1 MAGVYTWSVTYD
13 GDANNRTV
21 TETGSASN
29 GEQTVVSPASPTIV
43 TTASAA
49 TRRGAKATTLT
60 DSAVLA
66 GGYFPGGSI
75 VFTVTGPGGFSYTQT
90 DPVSGNGTYTA
101 STLLPTTGTVAGTYT
116 WTAHYV
122 GDANNAAATDQGG
135 PAEQVIVAPTSPTL
149 VTTASPALTLGTTA
163 PTLSDAAV
171 LAGGLNPTGSIIFT
185 LTGPGGF
192 SFTQTDPVS
201 GNGTYTA
208 STPLSTTGTVA
219 GTYSWT
225 ATYGG
230 DANNNAAS
238 DEGGAAEQ
246 TVVSPASPT
255 IVTTAS
261 PALTLGTTAP
271 TLSDAAVLAGGY
283 FPAGNLVFTLT
294 GPGGF
299 TYTQTDPVNGNA
311 TYEASTVLP
320 TTGTVAGTY
329 IWTVTYEGDAN
340 NNAATDQGGAAEQT
354 VVSPASPTIVTTASP
369 TTITLGTTAP
379 GR

>member
-1 MAGVYTWSVTYD
+1 M
-13 GDANNRTV
+13 
-21 TETGSASN
+21 
-29 GEQTVVSPASPTIV
+29 
-43 TTASAA
+43 
-49 TRRGAKATTLT
+49 
-60 DSAVLA
+60 
-66 GGYFPGGSI
+66 
-75 VFTVTGPGGFSYTQT
+75 
-90 DPVSGNGTYTA
+90 
-101 STLLPTTGTVAGTYT
+101 
-116 WTAHYV
+116 
-122 GDANNAAATDQGG
+122 
-135 PAEQVIVAPTSPTL
+135 
-149 VTTASPALTLGTTA
+149 TTASPAGNITLGTTA

-171 LAGGLNPTGSIIFT
+171 LAGGLNPTGSIVFT

-192 SFTQTDPVS
+192 TFTQTDPVS

-208 STPLSTTGTVA
+208 STPLPTTGTVA

-230 DANNNAAS
+230 DANNNAAG

-283 FPAGNLVFTLT
+283 FPGGSIVFTLT

-299 TYTQTDPVNGNA
+299 TYTQTDLVSGNA
-311 TYEASTVLP
+311 TYEASTTLP
-320 TTGTVAGTY
+320 ITGTVAGTY

-340 NNAATDQGGAAEQT
+340 NHAHSDKGGAAEQT
-354 VVSPASPTIVTTASP
+354 EFSQTSPTIVTTASP
-369 TTITLGTTAP
+369 NVTLPTTPPTVT
-379 GR
+379 